1 MPARTGEQYLEGLRA
16 RPVEV
21 YLRGEKVEDVTTFK
35 GLANGA
41 RSVAGLYDM
50 QHDPEYRDEMTYTSP
65 TTGDPVGL
73 SFLMPR
79 TIEDL
84 RRRRVMMAHWAETS
98 YGMMGRTPDFLNVSI
113 MAMAGAGNYFARNR
127 PEFKQNII
135 NYYEYVREN
144 DLALTPYPGEP
155 ATEPAAS
162 GDQPAL

>member
-1 MPARTGEQYLEGLRA
+1 MQY
-16 RPVEV
+16 
-21 YLRGEKVEDVTTFK
+21 
-35 GLANGA
+35 
-41 RSVAGLYDM
+41 
-50 QHDPEYRDEMTYTSP
+50 DPMFHEEMTYTSP

-73 SFLMPR
+73 SFLMPK

-113 MAMAGAGNYFARNR
+113 MSMAGAGDYFAANR

-144 DLALTPYPGEP
+144 DLAPDSYAGQS
-155 ATEPAAS
+155 ATEPPS
-162 GDQPAL
+162 GGNQPAL